1 MGKPISKKS
10 IAFNIGALGDFV
22 RDNAA
27 SVTSHEKYGK
37 QVWLDLNTWDDG
49 SESISAYS
57 KEKKVSVNVG
67 KVFPPREQNA
77 NQPASPQQASI
88 KAQTIPA
95 DDDLPF

>member
-10 IAFNIGALGDFV
+10 IAFNVGALGDFL
-22 RDNAA
+22 RENPG

-57 KEKKVSVNVG
+57 KEKKTSSNVG
-67 KVFPPREQNA
+67 KVFPPKPQEGQ
-77 NQPASPQQASI
+77 QISPQQASVQ
-88 KAQTIPA
+88 AQTIPA
-95 DDDLPF
+95 DDGLPF